1 MSQTSSAA
9 PPLFLDTSALL
20 RAYLVKDPFFALVQR
35 AILDAPRVVVSGLAH
50 PEFTAA
56 LMQRQHRAH
65 SGRLSAAQV
74 TRLLADFHHDWE
86 TFEVVSVDDGALQ
99 DASALVIR
107 QAALGLRAMDAVHL
121 VGAQIASLAFDG
133 IEFLTFDDRQR
144 QAAGAEGL
152 PLYAPPAEED

>member
-9 PPLFLDTSALL
+9 PPLFLDTSTLL

-74 TRLLADFHHDWE
+74 TRLL
-86 TFEVVSVDDGALQ
+86 G
-99 DASALVIR
+99 
-107 QAALGLRAMDAVHL
+107 
-121 VGAQIASLAFDG
+121 
-133 IEFLTFDDRQR
+133 
-144 QAAGAEGL
+144 
-152 PLYAPPAEED
+152 

>member
-1 MSQTSSAA
+1 MSQTPSVAA
-9 PPLFLDTSALL
+9 PLFLDTSALL
-20 RAYLVKDPFFALVQR
+20 RAYLVKDPFFAVVQR
-35 AILDAPRVVVSGLAH
+35 AILDAPSVVVSGLAH

-56 LMQRQHRAH
+56 LMQRQHRDH

-74 TRLLADFHHDWE
+74 TRLLADFQRDWE

-107 QAALGLRAMDAVHL
+107 RAALGLRAMDAVHL
-121 VGAQIASLAFDG
+121 VGAQVASLAFDG

-144 QAAGAEGL
+144 QAAEAEGV
-152 PLYAPPAEED
+152 PLYAPPVVEP